1 MISALDTLTFRKVLL
16 SLVATLSVSCA
27 SYVEKTSAA
36 MGAFRNGQ
44 FDRAEAL
51 FADKEKTG
59 STFLSG
65 AEAGLVCLTA
75 GDFEG
80 AIEHLTAAAAFSEES
95 EDASLVDPESLVES
109 LASWTLSEGTTDYLG
124 EGYERVM
131 VHACLGLAYLAQG
144 KVDDLLVEVR
154 RSNDLLAAEETL
166 YETEYQAGGF
176 AHFLSALGYEL
187 RGEYDEAY
195 IDYQAMYDKGIGQEL
210 VGPMLVRLAQSMHRD
225 DDAARF
231 VGEFGQPADI
241 PEGAAKVILLAGV
254 GLGPMKH
261 ETRLDVPT
269 GDGIFSWA
277 VPAFTHQDS
286 YSTNLEISTDD
297 LAASSVI
304 VEDVNAVATK
314 NLDDRITMLSV
325 KSAVR
330 GALKL
335 KLTRELEKKHG
346 SLGFLA
352 GQLFQMATERADL
365 RSWLTLP
372 STWQAARLFPQPGI
386 TTIRLR
392 AVGGE
397 SIELGTFDLAPGE
410 TIFVL
415 ARNLGPRLHAHVLG
429 GSQVDQSPDEASELS
444 TPELE
449 TAPNPSSEQ

>member
-1 MISALDTLTFRKVLL
+1 MISCLDTLTFKKVLL
-16 SLVATLSVSCA
+16 SLVATLLVSCA
-27 SYVEKTSAA
+27 TYVEKTSEA

-51 FADKEKTG
+51 FADKERIG

-80 AIEHLTAAAAFSEES
+80 AIEYLTAAAAFSEEA

-109 LASWTLSEGTTDYLG
+109 LASWTLSEGTTDYMG

-154 RSNDLLAAEETL
+154 RSNDLLAAEESL

-195 IDYQAMYDKGIGQEL
+195 IDYQAMNDKGVGKEL
-210 VGPMLVRLAQSMHRD
+210 VGPMLVRLSQAMRRSED
-225 DDAARF
+225 INRF
-231 VGEFGQPADI
+231 VDEFGQPEPI
-241 PEGAAKVILLAGV
+241 PQGAAKIILLAGV

-277 VPAFTHQDS
+277 VPSFSRQQNFDTS
-286 YSTNLEISTDD
+286 LEISTDD

-304 VEDVNAVATK
+304 VEDVNGVATK
-314 NLDDRITMLSV
+314 NLDDRIAMLSV

-330 GALKL
+330 GALKV

-346 SLGFLA
+346 SVGFLA
-352 GQLFQMATERADL
+352 GQLFSMATERADL

-372 STWQAARLFPQPGI
+372 STWQAARLYPQPGI

-429 GSQVDQSPDEASELS
+429 GSQVDLS
-444 TPELE
+444 TPEPMV
-449 TAPNPSSEQ
+449 APNPSSEQ